1 MELQSGGRPVLLAAA
16 GLLVHVPGARGLV
29 YAAHRPVRTPRQHAA
44 VRGGGLHRQLHQLAA
59 IHPVGAGVSC
69 PCCLLVYFL
78 FLCTNT
84 SSFVRPLPAQWLVN
98 PLVLGGVIL
107 LLAMIIFLTGKR
119 TQRYR
124 ARLSDT
130 REALEGHLVEMR
142 KRRAEV
148 EA

>member
-1 MELQSGGRPVLLAAA
+1 M
-16 GLLVHVPGARGLV
+16 
-29 YAAHRPVRTPRQHAA
+29 
-44 VRGGGLHRQLHQLAA
+44 
-59 IHPVGAGVSC
+59 
-69 PCCLLVYFL
+69 
-78 FLCTNT
+78 CTNT

-130 REALEGHLVEMR
+130 REALEEHLVEMR